1 MGKIEYYCQD
11 CGDELPS
18 DRIEICCR
26 HATDDCPCQGMPEVE
41 ELCEGCEKIKDAL
54 VYIRAI
60 KPCSDCFH
68 FEDNQCQESGCL
80 FEIENYFVK
89 A

>member
-1 MGKIEYYCQD
+1 MGEIEYYCQD

-18 DRIEICCR
+18 DRIKMCCR

-41 ELCEGCEKIKDAL
+41 ELCESCEKIKDAL
-54 VYIRAI
+54 EELGKV
-60 KPCSDCFH
+60 KPCSDCINNGDSA
-68 FEDNQCQESGCL
+68 ECSGCV
-80 FEIENYFVK
+80 FEIENFFKK